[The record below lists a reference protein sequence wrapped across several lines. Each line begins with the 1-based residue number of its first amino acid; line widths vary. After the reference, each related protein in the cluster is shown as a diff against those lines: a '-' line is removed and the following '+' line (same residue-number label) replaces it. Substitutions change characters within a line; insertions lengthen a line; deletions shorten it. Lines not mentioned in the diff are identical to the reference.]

1 VTFDVLVLLDT
12 LFVSDIDLTEV
23 FDFVSDLDDEELV
36 ARFDNPN
43 RWTFPITAFRV
54 TPPSSLAI

>member
-1 VTFDVLVLLDT
+1 MIRRLVTLDLGSDGEFALVTFDALVLLDT

-23 FDFVSDLDDEELV
+23 FDFASDLGDEELV

-43 RWTFPITAFRV
+43 R
-54 TPPSSLAI
+54 

>member
-43 RWTFPITAFRV
+43 RWTLPITAFRV

>member
-12 LFVSDIDLTEV
+12 LFVWDIDLTEV

-43 RWTFPITAFRV
+43 RWTLPITAFRV